1 MKVTEITVSAGRT
14 FNHPYE
20 DYSNL
25 RPQVTM
31 RSTVEEGEDP
41 IAATK
46 TLQAMAEKSVEDHKQ
61 ALLDSLHKLH
71 YLSESQRELTS
82 LGEQMKR
89 SQARIDALRKE
100 CPQPSLPGSDEIE
113 QDNDRTSRCEN
124 LEVDSHGTAL

>member
-1 MKVTEITVSAGRT
+1 MKITEITVSAGRT

-31 RSTVEEGEDP
+31 KATIEEGDDP
-41 IAATK
+41 TEQTK
-46 TLQAMAEKSVEDHKQ
+46 ALQAMAEKSVEDHKQ

-71 YLSESQRELTS
+71 YLTESQREITS
-82 LGEQMKR
+82 LGEQMAR

-100 CPQPSLPGSDEIE
+100 FPQLSLPGVQTEDEGAE
-113 QDNDRTSRCEN
+113 EN
-124 LEVDSHGTAL
+124 QI